1 MSESG
6 DIHLGLDVF
15 TRADCEGLAVVCSH
29 PLTGTPRIAVI
40 ATGGTVGARAGVG
53 DLGDD
58 LDASID
64 AVLSATTPYDKAELA
79 VEMAGAS
86 RSVGTILEALSYPRD
101 ERDAVAPALALAL
114 GEARSDAISASVDPR
129 GVEAL
134 RAVNG
139 ATLNDL
145 QFYSGEGERQD
156 RRRQAAASFPLFAS
170 KLASTLSLK
179 MAIDRAKPLLDAV
192 VAAMDGK
199 AGGTI
204 SRAAIRKLASVRE
217 APYRTD
223 IDTLLEFASRVPAE
237 WLPTSG
243 EDWRAFCT
251 LAEGIVR
258 QLRVPPEDTAALLK
272 GCSGRWGEFA
282 RKLAIAT
289 GSPDDVPP
297 EQALPRSF
305 HDTANMIECLA
316 DVVVMPLAAHAHC
329 TSDAMV
335 TPEIRIAAIGAA
347 RRMVLGDRAAAAVLD
362 NSRRWH
368 HERDDI
374 LDVTRIAADER
385 RMRLLA
391 DVPPDGWPTLTDPVQ
406 APNGLWLFPLD
417 TPELLR
423 WEGLREPD
431 PTGAEGLHHCVGGYA
446 TRCMRADCHIV
457 SVREIF
463 EDGTYRRLSTI
474 EFDRLNARSDQL
486 SVVQNRG
493 KGNGDPSGP
502 AQDATSWYMDMVAR
516 GQIPLNRERIAAFQE
531 LMQGTADGV
540 ERFCGY
546 DWKDR
551 EVLSAAVGPWVKF
564 LDRGYRRGDLDAY
577 LGLGEIA
584 DVGGA
589 FAPEL
594 LFARR

>member
-15 TRADCEGLAVVCSH
+15 TRPDCEGLAVVSTH
-29 PLTGTPRIAVI
+29 PLTGSARIVVI
-40 ATGGTVGARAGVG
+40 ATGGAVGVRTGAG

-64 AVLSATTPYDKAELA
+64 AVLSAATPYDKADLA
-79 VEMAGAS
+79 VEMSGAS
-86 RSVGTILEALSYPRD
+86 GSVGAILHALAYPRD
-101 ERDAVAPALALAL
+101 ERDAVAPSLAHALE
-114 GEARSDAISASVDPR
+114 EARSPAIAASVDPR

-145 QFYSGEGERQD
+145 HFYSGEGERPE
-156 RRRQAAASFPLFAS
+156 RRRQAAASFPLLAS
-170 KLASTLSLK
+170 KLSSTLSLK

-204 SRAAIRKLASVRE
+204 GRAAIRKLASVRE
-217 APYRTD
+217 SPYRTD
-223 IDTLLEFASRVPAE
+223 IDTLMEFASRVPAE
-237 WLPTSG
+237 WIPSSG

-258 QLRVPPEDTAALLK
+258 QLRVPPESTAALLK
-272 GCSGRWGEFA
+272 GCSGRWADFA
-282 RKLAIAT
+282 RKVAT
-289 GSPDDVPP
+289 AAGSPEDVPP

-305 HDTANMIECLA
+305 HDAANMIECLA
-316 DVVVMPLAAHAHC
+316 DVAVMPLAAHGHC
-329 TSDAMV
+329 TSEAMV
-335 TPEIRIAAIGAA
+335 TPEIRIAAIDAA

-374 LDVTRIAADER
+374 LDATRIAADER
-385 RMRLLA
+385 RMQLLA
-391 DVPPDGWPTLTDPVQ
+391 GVPPDGWPGLTDAVQ
-406 APNGLWLFPLD
+406 APNGLWLVPLD

-457 SVREIF
+457 SVREILD
-463 EDGTYRRLSTI
+463 DGTYRRLSTI
-474 EFDRLNARSDQL
+474 EFDRLNPRSDQL

-502 AQDATSWYMDMVAR
+502 AQDATAWFMETVAR
-516 GQIPLNRERIAAFQE
+516 GQVPLHRERIAAFQE
-531 LMQGTADGV
+531 LMQGAADGV

-551 EVLSAAVGPWVKF
+551 EILSAAVGPWIRF

-577 LGLGEIA
+577 LGMGEIA
-584 DVGGA
+584 EVGGT